1 MREQAT
7 HHVLVGFPSLL
18 QGEDLL
24 IHNRVDVVSLN
35 GPDHVVHHS
44 LATNIDTT
52 DSTNVAQGI
61 EDVGHGVGVN
71 ATDKSND
78 ADHTLELDALETLVE
93 GTAASD
99 LDNVVDTNV
108 VRSQLAGHITPVGL
122 SLVVDDMVGTQFLQF
137 LRLLLG
143 RGSSN
148 DPCAGRFSKLVRY
161 LRQPWCVLQALGMG
175 ILPAKRKC

>member
-1 MREQAT
+1 M
-7 HHVLVGFPSLL
+7 
-18 QGEDLL
+18 
-24 IHNRVDVVSLN
+24 DVIGLN

-52 DSTNVAQGI
+52 DSTDVAQGI
-61 EDVGHGVGVN
+61 KNVGHRLGVN
-71 ATDKSND
+71 ATDKSDD

-93 GTAASD
+93 GTTASD
-99 LDNVVDTNV
+99 LDNVVDTDV
-108 VRSQLAGHITPVGL
+108 VRRQLAGHITPVGL

-143 RGSSN
+143 GGSSN

-161 LRQPWCVLQALGMG
+161 MRQPWCILQALGMG
-175 ILPAKRKC
+175 ILPAKRRC